1 VASSIEDGITQM
13 LRDELLSPSETIRL
27 RQSFAAVR
35 NDDWSEREERQLLHW
50 ARRVR
55 LQAAMLKLAL
65 SGLADLDIDQ
75 AGDGVL
81 VRREG

>member
-1 VASSIEDGITQM
+1 
-13 LRDELLSPSETIRL
+13 
-27 RQSFAAVR
+27 
-35 NDDWSEREERQLLHW
+35 
-50 ARRVR
+50 VR

>member
-1 VASSIEDGITQM
+1 
-13 LRDELLSPSETIRL
+13 
-27 RQSFAAVR
+27 VR